1 MTEDE
6 IKKAALSSASQRTR
20 DYLNAKK
27 DLKMISEQAALPPQP
42 EPPAVPCA
50 TPSLGA
56 ALVHAVVPAT
66 PAPTEV
72 APDSDVVMVEASP
85 LPPPDNQ
92 LGLEETMEPES
103 IICRSPTLVLGAH
116 VNDDMEVEPT
126 QVVEPLAPGSMP
138 AEVEMLEGT
147 VTEVAT
153 AAAPAPSPV
162 PSPPVDPA
170 PAESLPSAP
179 APVPTVASPPPA
191 PEPMVI
197 VSNPLPSPPAPLA
210 ESVAISAVPA
220 SPPAPPAP
228 VPSPPAPEPAAPVSS
243 SPSSGASSSG
253 KSSSPCSAGSKSTRS
268 GKPASSC
275 SSSTTK
281 PASFSSSHCAQPC
294 TCSDGRP
301 VPVATPAV
309 PPTLTVPLLPNQPVV
324 PSSSIAGLAGAHAG
338 QAGGPMR
345 FDQLPDDIRQMI
357 AMGPRT
363 LAAAPSA
370 PAAEEPQERINTS
383 THRTEAM
390 RLNRFMQSPAAA
402 EFPHMSTL
410 FNGSNEV
417 PCMA

>member
-228 VPSPPAPEPAAPVSS
+228 VPSPPAPEPAAPVA
-243 SPSSGASSSG
+243 SPAAPPPVASPAAPVAPAP
-253 KSSSPCSAGSKSTRS
+253 SPPEAASLPAPAPAPLPSL
-268 GKPASSC
+268 PASL
-275 SSSTTK
+275 
-281 PASFSSSHCAQPC
+281 PATVLSHA
-294 TCSDGRP
+294 
-301 VPVATPAV
+301 PVAT
-309 PPTLTVPLLPNQPVV
+309 
-324 PSSSIAGLAGAHAG
+324 AGLCQWQH
-338 QAGGPMR
+338 
-345 FDQLPDDIRQMI
+345 L
-357 AMGPRT
+357 
-363 LAAAPSA
+363 LC
-370 PAAEEPQERINTS
+370 
-383 THRTEAM
+383 
-390 RLNRFMQSPAAA
+390 RLR
-402 EFPHMSTL
+402 
-410 FNGSNEV
+410 
-417 PCMA
+417 